1 MHTFLTI
8 IAFIFIFSL
17 LILIHECGHFFVAKW
32 KGIKIEEFG
41 FGLPPR
47 IWGKKYGETLYSL
60 NWIPFGGFVRM
71 LGEDARD
78 KKAMKNSRSFMRMSK
93 WARTQVVCAGVLMN
107 FLLAWVLFSAGF
119 MVGMQPLIVNG
130 DDFLASVRNGQIKME
145 QGVVVDSVVEGS
157 WAEANGFERGVL
169 IETVNGASLGTSY
182 EALMSLESDQVVSIN
197 GIPFEGEGE
206 LGLQFNVFEIPRVIL
221 ESGNGFQVGD
231 LVMTVDGEEL
241 FFADEFIEKL
251 SGEAPMVMGV
261 LRHGTLESVVY
272 SPSSPMVFE
281 GPRIVISKVLPGS
294 PAEQVGLLERDR
306 VVGVNGMEVLIS
318 QDVLDIVSSSDS
330 STIVYD
336 VLREGV
342 LQSYTMERGEDGL
355 IGVMLGELESG
366 GGLVFYDSG
375 ALSSIVEIENV
386 KYPFYEAPWQAL
398 VEMKHI
404 GGVTM
409 VMIGKLFGNILTT
422 ASVPEEVSGP
432 VGIAQMTGIYV
443 QEGFVALMR
452 FTGLLS
458 LSLAIINIFPFPA
471 LDGGRQFFIII
482 EAIRGKPLDTRI
494 EGYIHSVGFIFLMLV
509 ILLVTLQDV
518 GRLFT

>member
-145 QGVVVDSVVEGS
+145 PGVVEG
-157 WAEANGFERGVL
+157 A
-169 IETVNGASLGTSY
+169 
-182 EALMSLESDQVVSIN
+182 
-197 GIPFEGEGE
+197 
-206 LGLQFNVFEIPRVIL
+206 NVFEIPRVIL
-221 ESGNGFQVGD
+221 ESGNGFEMGD
-231 LVMTVDGEEL
+231 LLMTVDEEEI
-241 FFADEFIEKL
+241 FFAHEFVEKL
-251 SGEAPMVMGV
+251 SEEVPMVMGV

-272 SPSSPMVFE
+272 SPSEPMVFE
-281 GPRIVISKVLPGS
+281 GPHIVISKVLPDS
-294 PAEQVGLLERDR
+294 PAEQAGLLERDR
-306 VVGVNGMEVLIS
+306 VVGVNGMEVLVP
-318 QDVLDIVSSSDS
+318 QDVLDIVSSNKT

-342 LQSYTMERGEDGL
+342 LQSYAMERGADGL
-355 IGVMLGELESG
+355 IGVMLGELESE

-375 ALSSIVEIENV
+375 VLSSIVEIENV

-404 GGVTM
+404 GGVTV

-482 EAIRGKPLDTRI
+482 EAIRGKPLDTRV
-494 EGYIHSVGFIFLMLV
+494 EGYIHSVGFIFLILV